1 MRVRGAELENLGWA
15 VQPRLPQ
22 QFLGGL
28 TPALSQS
35 TGRGGK
41 RRTAYRLVF
50 VFVLACLSCA
60 SVRADD
66 KLDPGLQPTAQIKSV
81 KNFMY
86 QIEGLTDPAAVDKL
100 AGSGYDMVIVAPTF
114 DVKGNEKFH
123 ASSMV
128 KALHDAKPGRLVIAT
143 LNIGQAENFRTYW
156 TATWHGENSAGPAV
170 PGYLLGADPNSG
182 ADTFLVRFWRPR
194 WQNIFLGPRGLI
206 HRIMGAGFDGVC
218 VQGLDAYD
226 NDPIDVAADREKIDP
241 SKSMLD
247 FVTAVRTHVRQA
259 KSDGIVL
266 ALNASDFL
274 DDQPGFAK
282 AIDGLVAEDTWF
294 SGSDDAKWDD
304 PTAGDQPNNDSDEDS
319 TTGLIRQYHKFL
331 DAGVPV
337 FTIDYCVKPQNADRV
352 YRESARE
359 GFIPLVT
366 RVSADN
372 VTTTPPPGD
381 AAPNPST
388 PTTQP

>member
-1 MRVRGAELENLGWA
+1 MA
-15 VQPRLPQ
+15 
-22 QFLGGL
+22 
-28 TPALSQS
+28 
-35 TGRGGK
+35 
-41 RRTAYRLVF
+41 
-50 VFVLACLSCA
+50 
-60 SVRADD
+60 
-66 KLDPGLQPTAQIKSV
+66 
-81 KNFMY
+81 
-86 QIEGLTDPAAVDKL
+86 
-100 AGSGYDMVIVAPTF
+100 
-114 DVKGNEKFH
+114 
-123 ASSMV
+123 
-128 KALHDAKPGRLVIAT
+128 
-143 LNIGQAENFRTYW
+143 
-156 TATWHGENSAGPAV
+156 
-170 PGYLLGADPNSG
+170 
-182 ADTFLVRFWRPR
+182 
-194 WQNIFLGPRGLI
+194 
-206 HRIMGAGFDGVC
+206 AGFDGVC
-218 VQGLDAYD
+218 LQGLDAYD

-241 SKSMLD
+241 SKAMLD

-282 AIDGLVAEDTWF
+282 EIDGLVAEDSWF

-319 TTGLIRQYHKFL
+319 TAGLIRQYHKFL

-337 FTIDYCVKPQNADRV
+337 FTIDYCVKQENADRV

-381 AAPNPST
+381 AAPNPSAADDAAIT
-388 PTTQP
+388 CHNLTSHDLSGNSPAIHRLFRAEARAYVCSVVAGGSAG